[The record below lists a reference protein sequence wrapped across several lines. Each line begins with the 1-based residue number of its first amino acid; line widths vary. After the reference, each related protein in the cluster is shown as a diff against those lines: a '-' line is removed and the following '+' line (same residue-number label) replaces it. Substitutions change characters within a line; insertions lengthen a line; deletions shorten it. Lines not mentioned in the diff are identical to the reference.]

1 MTAERLNEMMAARP
15 FRPFALRLADG
26 ELVRVDHPEFIAR
39 SPSGRTVVVFAPDDQ
54 MKILDLFLVTS
65 LETVPPAAKNGR
77 KRRR

>member
-1 MTAERLNEMMAARP
+1 MTSERLNEMLATRP

-26 ELVRVDHPEFIAR
+26 ELVRVEHPEFIAR
-39 SPSGRTVVVFAPDDQ
+39 SPSGRTVVVFGRDDS

-65 LETVPPAAKNGR
+65 LETAPAKNGR

>member
-1 MTAERLNEMMAARP
+1 MWSERLMEMLATRP

-26 ELVRVDHPEFIAR
+26 ELVRVEHPEFIAR
-39 SPSGRTVVVFAPDDQ
+39 SPGRRTVVVFGRDDT

-65 LETVPPAAKNGR
+65 LETVPARNGR

>member
-1 MTAERLNEMMAARP
+1 MTTERLNEMLDARP

-26 ELVRVDHPEFIAR
+26 ELVRVEHPEFVAR
-39 SPSGRTVVVFAPDDQ
+39 SPGGRTVVVFSPDDH

-65 LETVPPAAKNGR
+65 LETVPPGKNGR

>member
-39 SPSGRTVVVFAPDDQ
+39 SPSGRTVVVFGSNDQ

-65 LETVPPAAKNGR
+65 LETVAAGKNGR

>member
-1 MTAERLNEMMAARP
+1 MTSERLNEMMAARP

-26 ELVRVDHPEFIAR
+26 ELVRVDHPKFIAR
-39 SPSGRTVVVFAPDDQ
+39 SPSGRTVVVFGSNDQ

-65 LETVPPAAKNGR
+65 LESVAAGKNGR

>member
-1 MTAERLNEMMAARP
+1 MTSERLNEMLATRP

-26 ELVRVDHPEFIAR
+26 ELVRVEHPEFIAR
-39 SPSGRTVVVFAPDDQ
+39 SPSGRTVVVFGRDDS

-65 LETVPPAAKNGR
+65 LETVPAKNGR

>member
-1 MTAERLNEMMAARP
+1 MTSERLNEMMAAKP

-26 ELVRVDHPEFIAR
+26 ELVRVEHPEFIAR
-39 SPSGRTVVVFAPDDQ
+39 SPSGRTVVVFGSDDQ

-65 LETVPPAAKNGR
+65 LETVTAGRKNGR

>member
-39 SPSGRTVVVFAPDDQ
+39 SPSRRTVVVFGSNDQ

-65 LETVPPAAKNGR
+65 LETVAAGKNGR

>member
-1 MTAERLNEMMAARP
+1 VPAERLIEMLGTRP

-26 ELVRVDHPEFIAR
+26 ELVRVEQPEFIAR
-39 SPSGRTVVVFAPDDQ
+39 SPGGRTVVGRDDS

-65 LETVPPAAKNGR
+65 LETVPARNGR